1 MIVSGKAVE
10 EKLQFLDS
18 LTLQKKKNRFVC
30 ENVKNKKRW
39 FSRGR

>member
-18 LTLQKKKNRFVC
+18 LTLQKKKIVLC
-30 ENVKNKKRW
+30 VKM
-39 FSRGR
+39 